1 MMKQIALL
9 LISGLGASLL
19 AQTNIYYSVGQNT
32 NNHTTGSPTITISN
46 GQATFSVAQ
55 TATNMGVGDKVTYN
69 TSSVCFISSKVST
82 TVWNVVTA
90 IGGTPGNVSN
100 QTVNSIAHCFPSL
113 AAAVGSQGG
122 GGSDAGVTGPSFLNT
137 GNLVSGGYVLNI
149 ACYYDAG
156 ADTTAIKMVGDG
168 GGTEFTTGPNN
179 YIRIFTP
186 NDTSMQCNQSQ
197 RHNGR
202 WVSSAYMISV
212 TYSSTVIDARLAYMQ
227 FDGLQ
232 LYIPTANSGG
242 NNEIFDLNTS
252 GTDRIDIS
260 NCLLKGFNSNTVFE
274 IGISSQNCNVNCW
287 NCIFY
292 DFGTD
297 NYTNCISASG
307 NLNVYNCTMICGGS
321 GVYYGGSLG
330 QICICKNCYAGGN
343 GTGQSYF
350 NNGSGTMTLTTCA
363 SSDAYGST
371 NLQNIPVN
379 TTNFINVTPG
389 NENYGLPSGSQ
400 LIGVGTNT
408 SNSAA
413 PLNFTTD
420 IVDNI
425 YNVSAWDIGAFAYYG
440 TVSAPSAPTL
450 SSPSNAAT
458 GVATS
463 PTLNWS
469 SVAGASTYTVQI
481 GTSTAFSTTVA
492 SGLTGSSQVI
502 NSLASNTLYY
512 WEANAANSNG
522 TSSWSSVW
530 SFTTIVAAPAAP
542 ILSSPANAATNVAT
556 SPTLNWSS
564 VAGASTYTVQIGTS
578 TAFSTTVAS
587 GLTGSSQVINSLAN
601 NTLYYWEANAAN
613 SNGTSSWS
621 SAWSFTTIIAPP
633 LVPQLTSPT
642 NGAPNVALPVY
653 LSWTTVTNTT
663 IYSLQVSTSLNF
675 ASMVIAPISLAD
687 TSVSISGLGNSV
699 TYYWRADA
707 QDVGGASKW
716 STAWS
721 FTTIP
726 AIPAQPTLS
735 LPANA
740 AVNQTIPMTLNWGT
754 VSGASSYSVQISS
767 VSGNFATTVFK
778 QTGVPGTASSSIGT
792 LRNDITYYWE
802 VNATNAGGTGIWSSV
817 WSFTTIKGVGVLS
830 VPDGYQITKFD
841 LTRVYPNPFRRA
853 AKIAFDVP
861 AIAGVSEHLI
871 EINIYNLKGSLV
883 KQLASGKYQ
892 AGHYTVAWNCSEG
905 YEAAT
910 GSSVY
915 IVRMK
920 AANFD
925 KRLKLFRI
933 Q

>member
-1 MMKQIALL
+1 
-9 LISGLGASLL
+9 
-19 AQTNIYYSVGQNT
+19 
-32 NNHTTGSPTITISN
+32 
-46 GQATFSVAQ
+46 
-55 TATNMGVGDKVTYN
+55 
-69 TSSVCFISSKVST
+69 
-82 TVWNVVTA
+82 
-90 IGGTPGNVSN
+90 
-100 QTVNSIAHCFPSL
+100 
-113 AAAVGSQGG
+113 
-122 GGSDAGVTGPSFLNT
+122 
-137 GNLVSGGYVLNI
+137 
-149 ACYYDAG
+149 
-156 ADTTAIKMVGDG
+156 
-168 GGTEFTTGPNN
+168 
-179 YIRIFTP
+179 
-186 NDTSMQCNQSQ
+186 
-197 RHNGR
+197 
-202 WVSSAYMISV
+202 
-212 TYSSTVIDARLAYMQ
+212 
-227 FDGLQ
+227 
-232 LYIPTANSGG
+232 
-242 NNEIFDLNTS
+242 
-252 GTDRIDIS
+252 
-260 NCLLKGFNSNTVFE
+260 
-274 IGISSQNCNVNCW
+274 
-287 NCIFY
+287 
-292 DFGTD
+292 
-297 NYTNCISASG
+297 
-307 NLNVYNCTMICGGS
+307 
-321 GVYYGGSLG
+321 
-330 QICICKNCYAGGN
+330 
-343 GTGQSYF
+343 
-350 NNGSGTMTLTTCA
+350 
-363 SSDAYGST
+363 
-371 NLQNIPVN
+371 
-379 TTNFINVTPG
+379 
-389 NENYGLPSGSQ
+389 
-400 LIGVGTNT
+400 
-408 SNSAA
+408 
-413 PLNFTTD
+413 
-420 IVDNI
+420 
-425 YNVSAWDIGAFAYYG
+425 
-440 TVSAPSAPTL
+440 
-450 SSPSNAAT
+450 NAAT
-458 GVATS
+458 SVATS

-502 NSLASNTLYY
+502 NSLANNTLYY
-512 WEANAANSNG
+512 WEANTANSNG

-707 QDVGGASKW
+707 QDAGGASKW

-767 VSGNFATTVFK
+767 VSGNFATTVFR

-861 AIAGVSEHLI
+861 TIAGVAEHSL
-871 EINIYNLKGSLV
+871 EINVYDLKGSLV
-883 KQLASGKYQ
+883 KQLANGKYQ
-892 AGHYTVAWNCSEG
+892 AGHYTVAWASSEG
-905 YEAAT
+905 HEAAT

>member
-1 MMKQIALL
+1 
-9 LISGLGASLL
+9 
-19 AQTNIYYSVGQNT
+19 
-32 NNHTTGSPTITISN
+32 
-46 GQATFSVAQ
+46 
-55 TATNMGVGDKVTYN
+55 
-69 TSSVCFISSKVST
+69 
-82 TVWNVVTA
+82 
-90 IGGTPGNVSN
+90 
-100 QTVNSIAHCFPSL
+100 
-113 AAAVGSQGG
+113 
-122 GGSDAGVTGPSFLNT
+122 
-137 GNLVSGGYVLNI
+137 
-149 ACYYDAG
+149 
-156 ADTTAIKMVGDG
+156 
-168 GGTEFTTGPNN
+168 
-179 YIRIFTP
+179 
-186 NDTSMQCNQSQ
+186 
-197 RHNGR
+197 
-202 WVSSAYMISV
+202 
-212 TYSSTVIDARLAYMQ
+212 
-227 FDGLQ
+227 
-232 LYIPTANSGG
+232 
-242 NNEIFDLNTS
+242 
-252 GTDRIDIS
+252 
-260 NCLLKGFNSNTVFE
+260 
-274 IGISSQNCNVNCW
+274 
-287 NCIFY
+287 
-292 DFGTD
+292 
-297 NYTNCISASG
+297 
-307 NLNVYNCTMICGGS
+307 
-321 GVYYGGSLG
+321 
-330 QICICKNCYAGGN
+330 
-343 GTGQSYF
+343 
-350 NNGSGTMTLTTCA
+350 
-363 SSDAYGST
+363 
-371 NLQNIPVN
+371 
-379 TTNFINVTPG
+379 
-389 NENYGLPSGSQ
+389 
-400 LIGVGTNT
+400 
-408 SNSAA
+408 
-413 PLNFTTD
+413 
-420 IVDNI
+420 
-425 YNVSAWDIGAFAYYG
+425 
-440 TVSAPSAPTL
+440 
-450 SSPSNAAT
+450 
-458 GVATS
+458 
-463 PTLNWS
+463 
-469 SVAGASTYTVQI
+469 
-481 GTSTAFSTTVA
+481 
-492 SGLTGSSQVI
+492 VI
-502 NSLASNTLYY
+502 NN
-512 WEANAANSNG
+512 
-522 TSSWSSVW
+522 
-530 SFTTIVAAPAAP
+530 
-542 ILSSPANAATNVAT
+542 
-556 SPTLNWSS
+556 
-564 VAGASTYTVQIGTS
+564 
-578 TAFSTTVAS
+578 
-587 GLTGSSQVINSLAN
+587 LAN

-621 SAWSFTTIIAPP
+621 GAWSFTTIIAPP
-633 LVPQLTSPT
+633 LAPQLTSPT

>member
-1 MMKQIALL
+1 MMKRIALL
-9 LISGLGASLL
+9 LISGLSASLL

-32 NNHTTGSPTITISN
+32 NNHMTGLPTISISN

-260 NCLLKGFNSNTVFE
+260 NCLLKGFNSNTMFE

-389 NENYGLPSGSQ
+389 SENYGLPSGSQ

-458 GVATS
+458 G
-463 PTLNWS
+463 
-469 SVAGASTYTVQI
+469 
-481 GTSTAFSTTVA
+481 
-492 SGLTGSSQVI
+492 
-502 NSLASNTLYY
+502 
-512 WEANAANSNG
+512 
-522 TSSWSSVW
+522 
-530 SFTTIVAAPAAP
+530 
-542 ILSSPANAATNVAT
+542 VAT

-707 QDVGGASKW
+707 QDAGGASKW

-767 VSGNFATTVFK
+767 VSGNFATTVFR

-861 AIAGVSEHLI
+861 TIAGVAEHSL
-871 EINIYNLKGSLV
+871 EINVYDLKGSLV
-883 KQLASGKYQ
+883 KQLANGKYQ
-892 AGHYTVAWNCSEG
+892 AGHYTVAWASSEG
-905 YEAAT
+905 HEAAT